1 MSVKVQVS
9 QLGPDGEWR
18 HDLDLA
24 VPEEPVAL
32 VYNGI
37 SHVVMMA
44 TPADLEDFA
53 LGFSLSE
60 GLIQRPEQIYDLV
73 IEPAETGQ
81 QVQLEIDG
89 QSFQQLK
96 NRRRQLSG
104 RSGCGLC
111 GVDSLDQATRPVR
124 SVTPQEIQP
133 DSLTRALSQLRAK
146 QPLNQQTGAAH
157 AAAWCD
163 PDGHIQHIREDVG
176 RHNALD
182 KLIGACQGDFGEG
195 FALISSRASYEMV
208 HKACSVGIGA
218 LAAVSAPTSLAID
231 QAELAGLT
239 LLGFARPGRY
249 QRYQTHASGTSI

>member
-1 MSVKVQVS
+1 MSVTVQVS
-9 QLGPDGEWR
+9 QLGPDGQWH
-18 HDLDLA
+18 HDLDMA

-73 IEPAETGQ
+73 VETAEVGH

-111 GVDSLDQATRPVR
+111 GVDSLDQATRPIR
-124 SVTPQEIQP
+124 SVAPQAIQP
-133 DSLTRALSQLRAK
+133 DSLARALDQLSDK

-157 AAAWCD
+157 AAAWCQ
-163 PDGHIQHIREDVG
+163 PDGDILKIREDVG

-182 KLIGACQGDFGEG
+182 KLIGACNGEFGQGFV
-195 FALISSRASYEMV
+195 LISSRASYEMV

-218 LAAVSAPTSLAID
+218 MAAVSAPTSMAID

-239 LLGFARPGRY
+239 LLGFARLGRY
-249 QRYQTHASGTSI
+249 QRYQTHASGTPV

>member
-1 MSVKVQVS
+1 M
-9 QLGPDGEWR
+9 DMT
-18 HDLDLA
+18 

-32 VYNGI
+32 VYNGV

-73 IEPAETGQ
+73 VENAKVGH

-111 GVDSLDQATRPVR
+111 GVDSLDQATRPIR

-133 DSLTRALSQLRAK
+133 NALTCALDQLSEK
-146 QPLNQQTGAAH
+146 QPLNQLTGAAH

-163 PDGHIQHIREDVG
+163 PEGHIQCIREDVG

-182 KLIGACQGDFGEG
+182 KLIGACQGQFDEG

-218 LAAVSAPTSLAID
+218 LASVSAPTSRAVD

-249 QRYQTHASGTSI
+249 QRYKTLAFGNSI